1 MALLILSFATL
12 DEAWGDIKP
21 YINYN
26 PILNQ
31 NNSNVENNSPKMET
45 IRVNEPITQNNAN
58 NDEKFNNLENN
69 IEKNN
74 TELRNEIVKLNN
86 KIEKLIRSNNKQ
98 VNAITNND
106 FLTKNMNDILLFMIF
121 GLFIMLL
128 MDLFYKIICSKISRK

>member
-1 MALLILSFATL
+1 MPFATL

-45 IRVNEPITQNNAN
+45 IRVNEPTTQNNAN

-74 TELRNEIVKLNN
+74 TELRTEIVKLNN

>member
-1 MALLILSFATL
+1 MPFATL

-31 NNSNVENNSPKMET
+31 NNSNVENISPKMET

>member
-1 MALLILSFATL
+1 MPFATL

-45 IRVNEPITQNNAN
+45 IRVNEPTTQNNAN

-106 FLTKNMNDILLFMIF
+106 FLIKNMNDILLFMIF

>member
-1 MALLILSFATL
+1 MPFATL

-31 NNSNVENNSPKMET
+31 NNSNVEQKASKIET
-45 IRVNEPITQNNAN
+45 IRVNEPINQNNANAN

>member
-1 MALLILSFATL
+1 MPFATL

-45 IRVNEPITQNNAN
+45 IRVNEPTTQNNAN

>member
-1 MALLILSFATL
+1 MPFATL

-31 NNSNVENNSPKMET
+31 NNSNVEQTTTKMET
-45 IRVNEPITQNNAN
+45 IRVNEPTIQNNAN
-58 NDEKFNNLENN
+58 TDEKLNNLENN

-74 TELRNEIVKLNN
+74 IDLKNEIVKLNN

>member
-1 MALLILSFATL
+1 MPFATL

-31 NNSNVENNSPKMET
+31 NNSNVEQKASKIET
-45 IRVNEPITQNNAN
+45 IRVNEPTIQNNAN
-58 NDEKFNNLENN
+58 TDEKLNNLENN

-74 TELRNEIVKLNN
+74 IDLKNEIVKLNN

>member
-1 MALLILSFATL
+1 MPFATL

-31 NNSNVENNSPKMET
+31 NNSNVEQKASKIET
-45 IRVNEPITQNNAN
+45 IRVNEPIIQNNANAN

>member
-1 MALLILSFATL
+1 MPFATL

-31 NNSNVENNSPKMET
+31 NNSNVEQTTTKMET
-45 IRVNEPITQNNAN
+45 IRVNEPTIQNNAN
-58 NDEKFNNLENN
+58 TDEKLNNLENN

-74 TELRNEIVKLNN
+74 IDLKNEIVKLNN

-98 VNAITNND
+98 VNTITNND

>member
-1 MALLILSFATL
+1 MPFATL

>member
-1 MALLILSFATL
+1 M
-12 DEAWGDIKP
+12 
-21 YINYN
+21 
-26 PILNQ
+26 
-31 NNSNVENNSPKMET
+31 EN
-45 IRVNEPITQNNAN
+45 IRVNDPTTQNNAN

>member
-1 MALLILSFATL
+1 MPFATL

-74 TELRNEIVKLNN
+74 NELRNEIVKLNN

>member
-1 MALLILSFATL
+1 MPFATL

-31 NNSNVENNSPKMET
+31 NNSNVEQKPPKMET
-45 IRVNEPITQNNAN
+45 IRVNEPTTQN

-74 TELRNEIVKLNN
+74 TELKNEIVKLNN

>member
-1 MALLILSFATL
+1 MVSIYKLHKKKNIYN
-12 DEAWGDIKP
+12 IK
-21 YINYN
+21 
-26 PILNQ
+26 
-31 NNSNVENNSPKMET
+31 
-45 IRVNEPITQNNAN
+45 
-58 NDEKFNNLENN
+58 NN

-128 MDLFYKIICSKISRK
+128 MDLFYKLICSKISRK

>member
-1 MALLILSFATL
+1 MPFATL

-31 NNSNVENNSPKMET
+31 NNSNVEQTTTNMET